1 MGLLQSFKDLAKS
14 AAEHEADEIRAATSA
29 RVSMTEPLHDREI
42 GQVCGVVRSVTM
54 PARANVPVLVAEV
67 FDGSTS
73 VNLVWIGRRRIP
85 GIEPGALLSA
95 QGRVA
100 MKRGIPTIFNPP
112 YALLPRS

>member
-29 RVSMTEPLHDREI
+29 RVSMTEPLHDRAI

-95 QGRVA
+95 QGWVA
-100 MKRGIPTIFNPP
+100 MKRGISTIFNPP